1 MSNFSLRKS
10 RDYLPGLGTI
20 IWIASI
26 IGVIVGFIV
35 YDMNRNE
42 SCIRRLIEA
51 GRRRVDGVDEIEEAA
66 DEADETT
73 EEGVEGDAA

>member
-1 MSNFSLRKS
+1 MSRFSLRDT

-35 YDMNRNE
+35 YDMNRRD
-42 SCIRRLIEA
+42 SLIRRLIEV
-51 GRRRVDGVDEIEEAA
+51 GRRRVDGPKEIEKVA
-66 DEADETT
+66 
-73 EEGVEGDAA
+73 GVEEEAVEDNAA

>member
-1 MSNFSLRKS
+1 MSRFSLRDS

-35 YDMNRNE
+35 YDMNRGD
-42 SCIRRLIEA
+42 SLIRRLIEV
-51 GRRRVDGVDEIEEAA
+51 GRRRVDGAGEIEEVTSGDEGEDESASDHAA
-66 DEADETT
+66 
-73 EEGVEGDAA
+73 